1 MAVRRLSRSWP
12 QKPSA
17 AIFLHCSCLP
27 RVISQAAVTRRN
39 RRSCLL
45 LRFRQPK
52 FVQFASG
59 RLHLAARLDDA
70 RLVDQCTHFCRRPR
84 SGGAVPRPTDR
95 PARGT
100 AGAELAVKLAASLVR
115 IRFVPVHGFS
125 PTYCVQQHFPR
136 GPGLRFNAESA
147 SNNSASLAPR
157 EINSFNA
164 FTVSFIC

>member
-95 PARGT
+95 LLGT

-115 IRFVPVHGFS
+115 IRFVP
-125 PTYCVQQHFPR
+125 
-136 GPGLRFNAESA
+136 
-147 SNNSASLAPR
+147 
-157 EINSFNA
+157 
-164 FTVSFIC
+164 FTVSRLHIADNNISVVIQVYASTPNQPRITVLP

>member
-1 MAVRRLSRSWP
+1 MYA
-12 QKPSA
+12 
-17 AIFLHCSCLP
+17 FL
-27 RVISQAAVTRRN
+27 QMT
-39 RRSCLL
+39 
-45 LRFRQPK
+45 
-52 FVQFASG
+52 G
-59 RLHLAARLDDA
+59 R
-70 RLVDQCTHFCRRPR
+70 
-84 SGGAVPRPTDR
+84 GGAVPRPTDR

-115 IRFVPVHGFS
+115 IRFAPVHGFS

-157 EINSFNA
+157 EVNSFNA